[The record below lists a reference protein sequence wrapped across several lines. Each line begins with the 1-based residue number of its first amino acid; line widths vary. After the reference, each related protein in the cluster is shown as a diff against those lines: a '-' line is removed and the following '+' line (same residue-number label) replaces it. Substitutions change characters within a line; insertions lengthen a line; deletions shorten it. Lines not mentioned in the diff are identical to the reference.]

1 MPPIRCESQWN
12 ENKIIVVDIVLPYT
26 PLSRLVLIF
35 ITLDQQV
42 EEFDRRLARHLVLHR
57 RLATLLMRDMRM

>member
-12 ENKIIVVDIVLPYT
+12 ENKIIVMNIVLPYT
-26 PLSRLVLIF
+26 PLSRLDLIF
-35 ITLDQQV
+35 LMLDPQD

-57 RLATLLMRDMRM
+57 RFATLLMRDMRM